1 MKSRRR
7 FGIVLHSRVTIAITM
22 ADTLTIRLDADDRA
36 ILEAVARDRG
46 MGLSA
51 LVRDLAEAEARRLR
65 REAIRAEGE
74 QVLAHL
80 AEHSAARE
88 ELETFG
94 APVSDLP

>member
-1 MKSRRR
+1 M
-7 FGIVLHSRVTIAITM
+7 AITM
-22 ADTLTIRLDADDRA
+22 ADTLTIRLDVDDRA
-36 ILEAVARDRG
+36 ILQAVARDRG

-80 AEHSAARE
+80 AEHRGARE

-94 APVSDLP
+94 TPVSDLP